1 MATKRDGFGHTLRR
15 RIDAARAVDRL
26 NQAIAGEV
34 ELTGVQLGA
43 IKVALGKVLPDLAAV
58 QVSTDHDGPAT
69 LADVHGLLL
78 AAGLKPDAV
87 LPAIVDGVQSEPVE
101 SDGSHDAQIMD
112 ANDGGG
118 P

>member
-15 RIDAARAVDRL
+15 RIDAAQAVDKL
-26 NQAIAGEV
+26 NDAIAGRV

-78 AAGLKPDAV
+78 AAGLKPEAV
-87 LPAIVDGVQSEPVE
+87 LPAIVDST
-101 SDGSHDAQIMD
+101 SDS
-112 ANDGGG
+112 ANIVDGEAASPKG
-118 P
+118 